1 MVAGENE
8 KTAKVMAAVAKI
20 QMGVALFEQVL
31 IAKKAAV
38 EGKSFIKAFL
48 GFGGRQG
55 GIMSRHGRS
64 YSQGGIADGPT
75 AGYPAVLHGREAV
88 VPLPNGRSIPVDI
101 GKQQM
106 GNNNVS
112 ININMDEG
120 TSDTKSDAED
130 AKALG
135 QAINTAVL
143 QVIERE
149 QRQGGLLGN

>member
-1 MVAGENE
+1 M
-8 KTAKVMAAVAKI
+8 AVAVY
-20 QMGVALFEQVL
+20 QQVL
-31 IAKKAAV
+31 QARQAAK
-38 EGKSFIKAFL
+38 EGANFFASLF

-64 YSQGGIADGPT
+64 YSQGGVADGPT

-112 ININMDEG
+112 ININMEEG

-143 QVIERE
+143 QVLERE